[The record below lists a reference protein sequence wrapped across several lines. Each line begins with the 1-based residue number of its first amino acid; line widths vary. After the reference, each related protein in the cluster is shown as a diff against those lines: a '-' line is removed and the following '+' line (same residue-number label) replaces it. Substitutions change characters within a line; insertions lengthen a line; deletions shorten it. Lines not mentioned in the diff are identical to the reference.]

1 MKLLVRPN
9 EGNDL
14 SEPRHICSTMCKYW
28 QNTCFIVG
36 TTYSEI
42 IIMNRRWFYNVET
55 NAHSWPIAF
64 VPRQT
69 RRVPQMEHKQLIP
82 PVTRVCPRFILLGS
96 GFCVV
101 LCWSL
106 LSLCRVFPRIVC
118 YSNYGFLLPL
128 CYLQTSPLFSFLIS
142 RIRIIRIK

>member
-28 QNTCFIVG
+28 QNSCFIVG

-64 VPRQT
+64 VPRLT
-69 RRVPQMEHKQLIP
+69 RRVPQMEHEQLIP
-82 PVTRVCPRFILLGS
+82 PEHPSLSLFYFVGFWFLGSALLIIVVPLSFFPRF
-96 GFCVV
+96 CH
-101 LCWSL
+101 C
-106 LSLCRVFPRIVC
+106 IVC
-118 YSNYGFLLPL
+118 YSIYGFLLPL
-128 CYLQTSPLFSFLIS
+128 CYLQTFPLFSFLFS
-142 RIRIIRIK
+142 N

>member
-1 MKLLVRPN
+1 VTLLVRHN
-9 EGNDL
+9 ERNDL

-42 IIMNRRWFYNVET
+42 IIMNRWWFYNVET
-55 NAHSWPIAF
+55 NAHSWPIAL

-82 PVTRVCPRFILLGS
+82 PEHPSLSLFYFVGFWFLCSALLIIVVPLSFSPRF
-96 GFCVV
+96 CH
-101 LCWSL
+101 C
-106 LSLCRVFPRIVC
+106 IVC
-118 YSNYGFLLPL
+118 YSIYGFLLPR
-128 CYLQTSPLFSFLIS
+128 CYLQTFPLFSFLIS
-142 RIRIIRIK
+142 N